1 VGRPDRFRNVTVPD
15 PHTVLYSCSA
25 DSGIIIDMKKDELV
39 SFSIR
44 LKDIRTKLGYS
55 QKDFAESIG
64 VSGGFLSEV
73 ESAKSSAGFT
83 LLFNIARV
91 HGVNLNYLVH
101 GQGKP
106 FSDQRLSDTLEKG
119 DFGIFGDRV
128 FGMLEQM
135 KDSEILTLGIL
146 ESYLKIMME
155 NGEFVKREIELKN
168 RDIDDSHGEGSDG

>member
-1 VGRPDRFRNVTVPD
+1 
-15 PHTVLYSCSA
+15 
-25 DSGIIIDMKKDELV
+25 MKKEELIP
-39 SFSIR
+39 FSSR
-44 LKDIRTKLGYS
+44 LKGIRAGLGYS

-73 ESAKSSAGFT
+73 ESSKSAAGYT

-91 HGVNLNYLVH
+91 HDVNLNFLVH

-106 FSDQRLSDTLEKG
+106 FTDQGLSETLEKG

-146 ESYLKIMME
+146 ESYLRIMME
-155 NGEFVKREIELKN
+155 NGKFINREIELKN
-168 RDIDDSHGEGSDG
+168 NDIDG